1 MQDRESIW
9 MYDPSFPLA
18 VVGTVVYGIIF
29 LAIAYLTLIKY
40 RAWYFI
46 VVVIGSAIE
55 VAAYNLRIYSLTNT
69 ADAFCPDAHL
79 HGPRSGPYCC
89 WKLPSHQPAYPRCSS
104 SIPSPHP
111 PNSRPPPYPNICF
124 LRCNRLSH
132 SRERLWYRKFG

>member
-1 MQDRESIW
+1 MQDQESIW

-55 VAAYNLRIYSLTNT
+55 VAAYNLRIHSVQNQSEIVRWSFTVESLLISNE
-69 ADAFCPDAHL
+69 
-79 HGPRSGPYCC
+79 HGR
-89 WKLPSHQPAYPRCSS
+89 
-104 SIPSPHP
+104 
-111 PNSRPPPYPNICF
+111 
-124 LRCNRLSH
+124 RLLS
-132 SRERLWYRKFG
+132 

>member
-1 MQDRESIW
+1 MLDDERQMIIARQVSDLYEYQYPHTIFKCSNNWINMQDQESIW

-55 VAAYNLRIYSLTNT
+55 VAAYNLRIHSVQNQSEIVRWSFTVESLLISNE
-69 ADAFCPDAHL
+69 
-79 HGPRSGPYCC
+79 HGR
-89 WKLPSHQPAYPRCSS
+89 
-104 SIPSPHP
+104 
-111 PNSRPPPYPNICF
+111 
-124 LRCNRLSH
+124 RLLS
-132 SRERLWYRKFG
+132 